1 MALNAQLVSQFDG
14 SDRAQLVE
22 QYADDAVATTTLIT
36 GFDGGNASSS
46 LSSITDAAT
55 LTPTLEIDS
64 RDGDWRHLLFAVEG
78 VEGKTPVFK
87 LNRATMTSN
96 SFTPTAD
103 FLPLWTQDFVTWTQ
117 ATSRTLTGGTSGT
130 IDFSFDATLPS
141 GRVYVSTH
149 PMGQNADAATFA
161 AELLADYSSVA
172 APTTSADSSGVYN
185 TTPTETGDDGR
196 AVGGND
202 QYAIKLAWGGS
213 TTDSGPKRKLV
224 MFAGI
229 HSAGEHV
236 SWVSFVASVRHMLDA
251 TEAANFRANWDVYLY
266 FNVTANGIVGGDRR
280 QNPSRNIDPNR
291 DFVDQ
296 DLQEIDELTTAIL
309 ADTGGSADAQFGW
322 HSYSTE
328 TDDFIPGT
336 GESPN
341 TETAAF
347 ITKGNTIFSS
357 PRTYYLDIPSAG
369 YRWGYDVLGAKI
381 AFAAEV
387 PMRGDTSVAFY
398 EGIGENWI
406 KTLQAIDADGVF
418 YSSTTITASG
428 AVQGQA
434 IENVTLTQGYS
445 LSVDGVA
452 QDQAIGSSDLTQ
464 AHELSAQD
472 IYQGNAVDSPGITQA
487 HDVDPGSLVQ
497 GQSVESQALSQ
508 ANELTPNAVAQSQAV
523 EAVTLE
529 QAHIIVPAS
538 LGQAQDAAAISLIQ
552 AHMIAPDGI
561 AQTQSLGAASLAVA
575 GDLLVSALAQATGLD
590 VADLTQANVLSLDAV
605 AQGHSLATVSL
616 SAADE
621 LALADVGQST
631 ALQAVTLT
639 QAHIV
644 AVSGLAQAQTV
655 EQATLALAD
664 LLNIDAISHQQSLAA
679 SDLTQAHVLSVDSL
693 TQAQIMQA
701 VNFGGVV
708 VGSLKGEIKIYALV
722 SGGLT
727 IQPALEG
734 NITIH

>member
-1 MALNAQLVSQFDG
+1 MAYVATLQKPWISGSASLVPTW
-14 SDRAQLVE
+14 V
-22 QYADDAVATTTLIT
+22 DDAVATTTLIT

-46 LSSITDAAT
+46 LSSITGATT

-87 LNRATMTSN
+87 LNRATLN
-96 SFTPTAD
+96 TPAFAPTTD

-130 IDFSFDATLPS
+130 IDFSFDGPLPS

-196 AVGGND
+196 AVGGNG

-229 HSAGEHV
+229 HAAGEHV

-251 TEAANFRANWDVYLY
+251 TEAADFRSNWDVYLY
-266 FNVTANGIVGGDRR
+266 FNVTANGIVGGESR

-296 DLQEIDELTTAIL
+296 DLQEIDALTTAIL
-309 ADTGGSADAQFGW
+309 ADTSGSADAQFAWNSFG
-322 HSYSTE
+322 YE
-328 TDDFIPGT
+328 QDDDFIPGT

-357 PRTYYLDIPSAG
+357 LRTYYLDIPTAG

-418 YSSTTITASG
+418 YSSTTITASW

-434 IENVTLTQGYS
+434 GVSMSAEVVS
-445 LSVDGVA
+445 AAAMSAAASHSSVVSGMASTEASIPAGVEHGA
-452 QDQAIGSSDLTQ
+452 TATAGANALADMPVSVQARASMVARADFVASITATASHDAAVSAGATSAGSMSVSAEHSQ
-464 AHELSAQD
+464 AMAGQ
-472 IYQGNAVDSPGITQA
+472 VDSASQIQA
-487 HDVDPGSLVQ
+487 AMVVSATVSATASAEAQALASMLA
-497 GQSVESQALSQ
+497 SVEGGTTMATGSAIDATISLDAS
-508 ANELTPNAVAQSQAV
+508 AGVGMSATV
-523 EAVTLE
+523 EAVSGFS
-529 QAHIIVPAS
+529 VNAS
-538 LGQAQDAAAISLIQ
+538 AGATNSAGAQAQAILQVSVEAASALIAQAAAQ
-552 AHMIAPDGI
+552 AGI
-561 AQTQSLGAASLAVA
+561 PVSHIHNITITATSIA
-575 GDLLVSALAQATGLD
+575 GDLVTPASRTFRVELELRGFIVEPDNRTF
-590 VADLTQANVLSLDAV
+590 
-605 AQGHSLATVSL
+605 TV
-616 SAADE
+616 
-621 LALADVGQST
+621 
-631 ALQAVTLT
+631 
-639 QAHIV
+639 H
-644 AVSGLAQAQTV
+644 
-655 EQATLALAD
+655 
-664 LLNIDAISHQQSLAA
+664 
-679 SDLTQAHVLSVDSL
+679 
-693 TQAQIMQA
+693 
-701 VNFGGVV
+701 
-708 VGSLKGEIKIYALV
+708 
-722 SGGLT
+722 
-727 IQPALEG
+727 
-734 NITIH
+734 